1 MQQIKFHSKFPVP
14 ELRNR
19 RLLKEFLLTIF
30 KKEGYKLYG
39 IDIVFCNDEE
49 LLSLNQRFLSHNY
62 KTDILTFHL
71 GNSSQV
77 EGEIYISVPTVR
89 SNASFYKVS
98 FLEEL
103 HRVIIHGI
111 LHLCGYSDSENLLKL
126 KMDKKQEKYLVQYF
140 KR

>member
-1 MQQIKFHSKFPVP
+1 MQQIKFHSNFPVP

-30 KKEGYKLYG
+30 KKEGYKLHG
-39 IDIVFCNDEE
+39 LEIVFCNDEE

-62 KTDILTFHL
+62 KTDILTFDL

-77 EGEIYISVPTVR
+77 EGEIYISVPTVS

-103 HRVIIHGI
+103 HRVIIHGV
-111 LHLCGYSDSENLLKL
+111 LHLCGYSDSENSLKF
-126 KMDKKQEKYLVQYF
+126 KMEKKQEDYLVQYF